1 MEKEVLVNE
10 LVEFCFEYGVIEKGA
25 NENDIKRIIHKQ
37 LSEEEFIENI
47 INTIIARTRTRN
59 DIDTGKIIE
68 LLTELEK
75 ARLELEYKNHKVVC
89 E

>member
-1 MEKEVLVNE
+1 MYRCSN
-10 LVEFCFEYGVIEKGA
+10 GVIEKGA

-47 INTIIARTRTRN
+47 INTIISRTRTRN

-75 ARLELEYKNHKVVC
+75 VRLELEYKNHKVVC